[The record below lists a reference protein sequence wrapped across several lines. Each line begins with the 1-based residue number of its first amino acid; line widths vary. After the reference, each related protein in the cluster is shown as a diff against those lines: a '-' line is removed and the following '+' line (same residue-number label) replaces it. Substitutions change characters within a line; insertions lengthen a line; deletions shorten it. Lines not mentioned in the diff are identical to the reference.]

1 MRHCIVHHCNFQ
13 ISNMAKPNKKLA
25 QEHKE
30 KGNQFFSQDKFTE
43 SIVWYQ
49 KAIDADPTDHVLHSN
64 KSAAHAGNKDFDKAL
79 AAADQCIKLN
89 AKWAKGYYR
98 KAVALMALNRNQEA
112 LDTLA
117 KGLSHDPT
125 NADLKSKLEEA
136 KKKGKPQ
143 GLDAKA
149 EGNAHFKESRYEK
162 AIESYTIAL
171 ETIVDVND
179 KSTIYS
185 NRAACHYQLRS
196 YDDVVADCTESLTH
210 VPTNV
215 KSLLRR
221 GLAYEALEKPK
232 LALQDLQQ
240 VLSIEPN
247 TALAQQ
253 AVHRIK
259 AAQARFEQRGGK

>member
-1 MRHCIVHHCNFQ
+1 
-13 ISNMAKPNKKLA
+13 MAKPNKKLA

-30 KGNQFFSQDKFTE
+30 KGNKLFAEEKFSE

-64 KSAAHAGNKDFDKAL
+64 KSAAHVGNKELDKAL

-98 KAVALMALNRNQEA
+98 RAVALMALNRNQDA
-112 LDTLA
+112 IDTLN
-117 KGLSHDPT
+117 KGLSVEPG
-125 NADLKSKLEEA
+125 NADLKTKLEEA

-149 EGNAHFKESRYEK
+149 EGNAHFKESRYDK

-171 ETIVDVND
+171 ETIVEEKE

-196 YDDVVADCTESLTH
+196 YDEVVADCNESLTL
-210 VPTNV
+210 VSTNV

-221 GLAYEALEKPK
+221 GLAYEALEKSK

-240 VLSIEPN
+240 VLSLEPN
-247 TALAQQ
+247 TAVAQQ
-253 AVHRIK
+253 AISRIK